1 MPGGCCE
8 RLFCERTV
16 NRMKDLEIIRKVD
29 IFYDLTDK
37 ELATFIRRAKQ
48 MEYKAEGVIIRE
60 KSPGGMMHVILEG
73 SVEVRK
79 KMADGTEKPLAV
91 LPEGSV
97 FGEMSLFDG
106 HPYSASVVAKENTST
121 LTMFRNELIELSE
134 TEPAMVLK
142 VTINL
147 INTLSGRLR
156 KTNENLVSFAALR
169 KS

>member
-1 MPGGCCE
+1 
-8 RLFCERTV
+8 
-16 NRMKDLEIIRKVD
+16 MKDLEVIRRVE
-29 IFYDLTDK
+29 IFEGLDDK
-37 ELATFIRRAKQ
+37 ELATFIRRSKQ
-48 MEYKAEGVIIRE
+48 MEYKDEGVIIKE

-121 LTMFRNELIELSE
+121 LTMFRNDLMDLSI
-134 TEPAMVLK
+134 TEPVLVLK

-169 KS
+169 RS